1 MVLAGRVRKQ
11 EEDLVVREVIQ
22 KHFKRKVDP
31 DRLFTLS
38 KKTSSTTAKL
48 LESVINESPPSFRHV
63 VWTYGMRRL
72 AVLIGQAILFKE
84 PVLLVGDTGYGF
96 KIYIIYI
103 TNFYI
108 LRLPFCEDS

>member
-38 KKTSSTTAKL
+38 KKTSSTTPYNLCNKRIT
-48 LESVINESPPSFRHV
+48 VILNTVIPPSYKTTPTKNHPSNIRPDFIYTEV
-63 VWTYGMRRL
+63 VKY
-72 AVLIGQAILFKE
+72 
-84 PVLLVGDTGYGF
+84 Y
-96 KIYIIYI
+96 
-103 TNFYI
+103 
-108 LRLPFCEDS
+108 